1 MSKMLFRRT
10 SSDYATKELIYEWII
25 RSEVRYRVFARILEE
40 IGLKGPFRFKYHGK
54 PLSDT
59 FICETEEKK
68 KYRIILLFPDADGTT
83 GICIRDGKTRN
94 FILLK
99 TVKFAKILH
108 LFYNDNKNPRV

>member
-40 IGLKGPFRFKYHGK
+40 IGLKGPFRLKYHGK

-68 KYRIILLFPDADGTT
+68 KYRIILLFPDVDGIT
-83 GICIRDGKTRN
+83 GIYIRDEKKEEFYPFKDGK
-94 FILLK
+94 
-99 TVKFAKILH
+99 VC
-108 LFYNDNKNPRV
+108 KNTPFVL